1 MEESFN
7 NDYVIQVEHG
17 HPGSTTYTVYSTR
30 EHMTGMVRALTEALA
45 KPEESLREPW
55 HPASLP
61 TVLWQHY
68 ATTAYGKSSR
78 VSLVFRLA
86 NDLAQFHA
94 RPTFIK
100 RMGGYAP
107 SLVILLVLVFAVIGV
122 AATIRFLTP

>member
-1 MEESFN
+1 MEEFFN

-30 EHMTGMVRALTEALA
+30 EHMTDMVRALSEALA
-45 KPEESLREPW
+45 KPEESLRVPLQ
-55 HPASLP
+55 PASLP

-68 ATTAYGKSSR
+68 ATTAYGQSSR

-86 NDLAQFHA
+86 HDLAPFHT

-100 RMGGYAP
+100 RMGGYA
-107 SLVILLVLVFAVIGV
+107 SCLLMLLILVFTLIGV
-122 AATIRFLTP
+122 ASTIRFLTP